1 MAKDEQNEVELDE
14 TAAETNAAAE
24 ASGQEEK
31 PAESSGDYSDAGPS
45 ELDVIKEQLEQAQA
59 QVAELKDQ
67 ALRAQAESQNIRR
80 RSDKDVENAHKFA
93 LDKFSAELLPVV
105 DNLERALDSVDR
117 QNEQVTAFVEGV
129 ELTRKSFLEVLKR
142 FNIEQ
147 QDPVGE
153 PFDPQ
158 LHEAMSMIEAPDAEP
173 NTVLNVMQKGFT
185 LNGRLIR
192 AAMVVISKPAAK
204 IDESA

>member
-14 TAAETNAAAE
+14 TAAEASPAVE
-24 ASGQEEK
+24 ASGQAEK

-45 ELDVIKEQLEQAQA
+45 ELDVLKEQLEQAQA
-59 QVAELKDQ
+59 QVADLKDQ

-129 ELTRKSFLEVLKR
+129 ELTRKSFLDVLKR

>member
-14 TAAETNAAAE
+14 TAAETNPAAE
-24 ASGQEEK
+24 VSGQEEK
-31 PAESSGDYSDAGPS
+31 STESSGDYSDAGPS
-45 ELDVIKEQLEQAQA
+45 ELDVLKEQLEQAQS

-67 ALRAQAESQNIRR
+67 ALRAQAEAQNIRR

-93 LDKFSAELLPVV
+93 LDKFSAEILPVV
-105 DNLERALDSVDR
+105 DNLERALESVDR
-117 QNEQVTAFVEGV
+117 QNEQVAAFVEGV
-129 ELTRKSFLEVLKR
+129 ELTHKSFLDVLRR